1 MDRLPRSNKG
11 KSARRWK
18 DGRRLQAEVIPT
30 LPNAGSVA
38 VFWACWFNA
47 EYTDRGYLVFDI
59 TSTELAPITGMKPRS
74 VANVLQRLTS
84 AGVFATRKGGCNMG
98 GRSLGAERRITFQPY
113 RNPHST
119 VEVSP
124 KKPTSKRQ

>member
-18 DGRRLQAEVIPT
+18 DGRKLQSDVIPT
-30 LPNAGSVA
+30 LPNAGCVS

-47 EYTDRGYLVFDI
+47 EYSERGYLVFDL
-59 TSTELAPITGMKPRS
+59 TSTQLAPITGLDSRS
-74 VANVLQRLTS
+74 VERHLQTLTK
-84 AGVFATRKGGCNMG
+84 AGVFATRKDGCNIG

-113 RNPHST
+113 P
-119 VEVSP
+119 
-124 KKPTSKRQ
+124 